1 MARAIRAGGAM
12 DEDMAYIE
20 AVGSVR
26 AMASLQFLGLPLPQ
40 DSLGG
45 TLRYRTDHDEVGRAT
60 SCGPR
65 TSRLMVK
72 LLATEAIR
80 LGIDLFNQT
89 TGVRVLVQGQGDGR
103 AVSGIL
109 AVRPRSQAPDNPY
122 GLTLFHAPALVIAAG
137 GPSELYRDSVFPNGC
152 FGGLGLALE
161 AGVDL
166 VNLSESQFGI
176 GTRREGFPWNLSG
189 TYEQAMPY
197 VYSVDAKGNEHN
209 FLADYYRSTQEL
221 VSNLFRKGY
230 QWPFHA
236 TRMLDFGSSLVDL
249 AITRENQAGRRVFMD
264 FNRNP
269 APVPGDLPFSLD
281 RLDADVAAYLG
292 KAGARQR
299 LPIDRLHHMNPL
311 SVELYLR
318 YKVDIRRDPL
328 EFAVN
333 NQHMNGGIAVDTW
346 GRSSLPG
353 LYAIGEAAGTHG
365 VTRPGGAA
373 LNAGQVLGTR
383 VAEHIAA
390 GGRARTAPDG
400 PVGEPLEQALGQ
412 IERVLRA
419 GSALNMRVIRDEV
432 QARMSDHAGILCT
445 PQDVATALQ
454 AAEKLNRTIRD
465 TGISFLRGGEIARVL
480 QWQQMA
486 LVSKAVLA
494 ALHHYIDQGG
504 GSRGARAICD
514 PAGEAA
520 PMARSGPLSDM
531 RFRKERLADQA
542 GQILVRLVDG
552 QFQITTRQNRSLDE
566 TAKPFFE
573 RDWPAWLTGAVFD
586 LDRRPVPDV

>member
-1 MARAIRAGGAM
+1 
-12 DEDMAYIE
+12 
-20 AVGSVR
+20 
-26 AMASLQFLGLPLPQ
+26 
-40 DSLGG
+40 
-45 TLRYRTDHDEVGRAT
+45 
-60 SCGPR
+60 
-65 TSRLMVK
+65 
-72 LLATEAIR
+72 
-80 LGIDLFNQT
+80 
-89 TGVRVLVQGQGDGR
+89 
-103 AVSGIL
+103 
-109 AVRPRSQAPDNPY
+109 
-122 GLTLFHAPALVIAAG
+122 
-137 GPSELYRDSVFPNGC
+137 
-152 FGGLGLALE
+152 
-161 AGVDL
+161 
-166 VNLSESQFGI
+166 
-176 GTRREGFPWNLSG
+176 
-189 TYEQAMPY
+189 
-197 VYSVDAKGNEHN
+197 
-209 FLADYYRSTQEL
+209 
-221 VSNLFRKGY
+221 
-230 QWPFHA
+230 
-236 TRMLDFGSSLVDL
+236 
-249 AITRENQAGRRVFMD
+249 MD

-328 EFAVN
+328 GFAVN

-419 GSALNMRVIRDEV
+419 GSALNMRAIRDEV

-445 PQDVATALQ
+445 PQDVAAALQ
-454 AAEKLNRTIRD
+454 AAGKLNRTIRD

-486 LVSKAVLA
+486 LVSEAVLA

-514 PAGEAA
+514 PAGEAE
-520 PMARSGPLSDM
+520 PMARSGPLSDV
-531 RFRKERLADQA
+531 RFRKERVVDQA

-552 QFQITTRQNRSLDE
+552 QFQITTRPNRSLDE

-586 LDRRPVPDV
+586 LDRRAVPDV